1 MPLFLDYARRF
12 EMLFFILLVAR
23 EMGLEKRTQCESMGL
38 NQLIGVVNSIHND
51 VDTLLQYS
59 SLVDGV

>member
-23 EMGLEKRTQCESMGL
+23 EMGLEKRTQCES
-38 NQLIGVVNSIHND
+38 IEWVSIN
-51 VDTLLQYS
+51 
-59 SLVDGV
+59 

>member
-23 EMGLEKRTQCESMGL
+23 EMGLEKRTQVDL
-38 NQLIGVVNSIHND
+38 WVSIN
-51 VDTLLQYS
+51 
-59 SLVDGV
+59 